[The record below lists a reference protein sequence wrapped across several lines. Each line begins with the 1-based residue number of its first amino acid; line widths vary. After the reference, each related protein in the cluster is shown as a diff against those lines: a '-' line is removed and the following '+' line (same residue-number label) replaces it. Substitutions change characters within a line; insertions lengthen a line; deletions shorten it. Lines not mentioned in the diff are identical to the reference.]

1 MHQLFHCG
9 LHYAVHSKK
18 LKKEKKRKKNKGIR
32 QRLIFFFYK
41 IYQKKLRF
49 KSVRSLCKNI
59 PHSLG
64 SSCND

>member
-32 QRLIFFFYK
+32 QGLIFFFYK
-41 IYQKKLRF
+41 KYQKRLRF
-49 KSVRSLCKNI
+49 KSVRSLYKNI

-64 SSCND
+64 SSYND